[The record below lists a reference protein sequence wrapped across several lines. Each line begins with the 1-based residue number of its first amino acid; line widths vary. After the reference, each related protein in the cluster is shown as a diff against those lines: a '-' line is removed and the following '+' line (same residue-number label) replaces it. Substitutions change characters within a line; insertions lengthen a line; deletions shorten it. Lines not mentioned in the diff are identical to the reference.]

1 MFPVSEAKIFSEEKN
16 GFSSHSGHKTAAAFV
31 SDFGWGGLGCGG
43 GGCGHGIMIIIVEA
57 VGIAEEDELR
67 DSEVVGKARETG
79 GIRMIIGE
87 ILCLFLLPKLP
98 ILIALLSFSP
108 LHG

>member
-1 MFPVSEAKIFSEEKN
+1 M
-16 GFSSHSGHKTAAAFV
+16 
-31 SDFGWGGLGCGG
+31 
-43 GGCGHGIMIIIVEA
+43 VEA

-87 ILCLFLLPKLP
+87 ILCLFLLKKLP
-98 ILIALLSFSP
+98 ILIAPFPFYP

>member
-1 MFPVSEAKIFSEEKN
+1 M
-16 GFSSHSGHKTAAAFV
+16 GRLRLR
-31 SDFGWGGLGCGG
+31 W
-43 GGCGHGIMIIIVEA
+43 GGCGHGITILMVEA

-87 ILCLFLLPKLP
+87 ILCLFLLKKLP
-98 ILIALLSFSP
+98 ILIAPFPSTPCMVESPINPGSRRSVTPRMGFSVTTI
-108 LHG
+108 GRI